1 MFWIFFAAMVFVI
14 LGAAF
19 SLIGG
24 VEGDIRR
31 IGLWNVMGAG
41 VLALLIL
48 LFAPHRL
55 GGAERRER

>member
-1 MFWIFFAAMVFVI
+1 MLFAAMVLAIV
-14 LGAAF
+14 GAAF

-31 IGLWNVMGAG
+31 IGLWVVIGGG

-48 LFAPHRL
+48 LFAPHLL
-55 GGAERRER
+55 GRADQDEG